1 MDIYKITNLVNK
13 KVYIGI
19 TNNYLVRWKYHK
31 RNRVP
36 TSKEYNKVL
45 YSAFRKYGIENFKFE
60 LIQQDL
66 SVEEGKKMEIKL
78 IKELK
83 TLSHEQGYNVTKGG
97 DHTEAEGAKNRNAT
111 LSEEQAK
118 DIITRRENKELFS
131 SVYKDY
137 KHLLKRSGIESI
149 WLGVSWKHLQPEII
163 TKTHASRSLT
173 EENVRAIRKLIKE
186 TSMTYSQIGKQ
197 FNTHAA
203 TISNIKNGKSYSD
216 VI

>member
-1 MDIYKITNLVNK
+1 MDVYKITNLVNK

-60 LIQQDL
+60 LIQQNL
-66 SVEEGKKMEIKL
+66 SIEEGKKLEIKL

-83 TLSHEQGYNVTKGG
+83 TLSHEHGYNITKGG
-97 DHTEAEGAKNRNAT
+97 DHTGSEGAKNRNAT
-111 LSEEQAK
+111 LSEDQAK
-118 DIITRRENKELFS
+118 DIITRRENNELFS

-137 KHLLKRSGIESI
+137 KHLLKRTGMESI
-149 WLGVSWKHLQPEII
+149 WLGISWKHLQPETI
-163 TKTHASRSLT
+163 TKSHANRKLT
-173 EENVRAIRKLIKE
+173 VENIREIRKLLQE
-186 TSMTYSQIGKQ
+186 TNLSYAQIGKQ
-197 FNTHAA
+197 FNAHAT
-203 TISNIKNGKSYSD
+203 TISQIKHNKVYKN